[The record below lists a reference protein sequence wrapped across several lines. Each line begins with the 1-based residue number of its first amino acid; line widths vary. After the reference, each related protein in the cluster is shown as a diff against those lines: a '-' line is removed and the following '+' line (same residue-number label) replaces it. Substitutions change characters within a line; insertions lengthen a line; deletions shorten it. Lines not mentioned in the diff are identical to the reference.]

1 MIGKTDNPYLGRPA
15 RKQVERSLADD
26 CAYKEGD
33 QDYNI
38 WFDKFLTDAN
48 VKDKEVNFKFYNKNI
63 LIILSNRFLR
73 YMV

>member
-63 LIILSNRFLR
+63 FIILSNRFLR